1 MDKVTVLRSRTRMEQ
16 GTCHKFARG
25 RSGGIDLGGTKIEA
39 QIFDADWRC
48 IEIRRWPTPNDY
60 RDLLDRLVATRDW
73 LAARG
78 AGPIGLAHPGIVAPG
93 SGRISA
99 ANLPVH
105 DQLFTDDLGAALG
118 TSLPRLND
126 AQALAL
132 SEARLGAGRGADPV
146 AGLVLGTGVAAGLS
160 VAGIVLAGWRGAAG
174 EIGHLPLP
182 ADLVVRRNLPI
193 LRCGCGASG
202 CFETLASGH
211 GLARLGLH
219 MTGEQRSAADWCGH
233 AQILDAWYDVL
244 GALVTAICRIWDP
257 QMIVIGGGASA
268 APDLVAQLL
277 GRIEADPLGAGAPPA
292 IRLAEGREASG
303 ARGAALYAAA
313 CT

>member
-1 MDKVTVLRSRTRMEQ
+1 MDKFLVLRSGSCMEQ
-16 GTCHKFARG
+16 ATVYKSDRARF
-25 RSGGIDLGGTKIEA
+25 GGIDLGGTKIEA

-48 IEIRRWPTPNDY
+48 LETRRWPTPRDY
-60 RDLLDRLVATRDW
+60 RDLLDRLVATRNW

-105 DQLFTDDLGAALG
+105 GQFFVDDLRDALG

-146 AGLVLGTGVAAGLS
+146 AGLVLGTGIAAGLS
-160 VAGIVLAGWRGAAG
+160 VAGVVHAGWRGAAG
-174 EIGHLPLP
+174 EFGHLPLP
-182 ADLVVRRNLPI
+182 AELVTRRGLPI
-193 LRCGCGASG
+193 LPCGCGASG

-219 MTGEQRSAADWCGH
+219 LTGERRSSADWSGN
-233 AQILDAWYDVL
+233 AEVLAAWYDIL
-244 GALVTAICRIWDP
+244 GALVAAIRRAWDP
-257 QMIVIGGGASA
+257 QVIVLGGGASA
-268 APDLVAQLL
+268 ASGLAAQLL
-277 GRIEADPLGAGAPPA
+277 ARVEADPLGAGAPA
-292 IRLAEGREASG
+292 IRLAEGRDASG
-303 ARGAALYAAA
+303 ARGAALHAAA
-313 CT
+313 SA